1 MTEQDFNI
9 WEGVYENWDLAPADD
24 DVFASDIWVDK
35 ISRQALKIFESY
47 HSPDKL
53 PLNTSIHENALP
65 LASAMLSLND
75 LEPLRVLDF
84 GGGMGTGYL
93 YLKTSLCAQKLIEYH
108 IVEGEAICQRG
119 KELFSS
125 HPNLYFHQT
134 LPSLPDPVHIIHLG
148 SSLQY
153 IENWNG
159 LIGSFTSLKPRYLI
173 LTDVLAGDIK
183 SFVTIQKFHGKKIRT
198 HFKNLKEFLSAV
210 EQLGFHLIFKSNY
223 YTTIC
228 GKIGPLPMQNFD
240 KKYQLEHACQLI
252 LEWIG

>member
-1 MTEQDFNI
+1 MTDQDLNI
-9 WEGVYENWDLAPADD
+9 WEGVYENWDLAPGDD
-24 DVFASDIWVDK
+24 DAFKNDFWIDK
-35 ISRQALKIFESY
+35 ISQHALKTLESY
-47 HSPDKL
+47 HSQDEQPLSTSVRENVL
-53 PLNTSIHENALP
+53 PLI
-65 LASAMLSLND
+65 SAMISLNKM
-75 LEPLRVLDF
+75 EPLRILDF

-93 YLKTSLCAQKLIEYH
+93 LLKKSLCAQNLIEYH

-119 KELFSS
+119 KEIFSS
-125 HPNLYFHQT
+125 HPNLHFHQT
-134 LPSLPDPVHIIHLG
+134 IPKLTDPVHIIHLG

-153 IENWNG
+153 IENWCE
-159 LIGSFTSLKPRYLI
+159 LIASFISLKPRYLI

-183 SFVTIQKFHGKKIRT
+183 NFVTIQKFHGKKIRT

-252 LEWIG
+252 LEWIV